1 MSDERNELYFRLSF
15 CKLLS
20 SHPPALANLF
30 FGHTENGTQVNNKSQ
45 QHQEFKHKSMRDA
58 VDGFIKDLNS
68 GLPSIS
74 LSQLDSSGMTSFLYT
89 DIKFRLDVPI
99 GIANNVIIQTWY
111 EDNKKAMEISTLVA
125 KFNASLQRIGAGGRL
140 TFRHMN
146 GKYVFSL
153 TKHMDPELFCKNSFR
168 HGIEYFVEMSIK
180 LHNIINPADVRT
192 LEKVRL
198 TNCVAI

>member
-1 MSDERNELYFRLSF
+1 M
-15 CKLLS
+15 
-20 SHPPALANLF
+20 ANIY
-30 FGHTENGTQVNNKSQ
+30 FGHTEHGTKVNNKPQ
-45 QHQEFKHKSMRDA
+45 QHPELKYKSLRDT

-68 GLPSIS
+68 GLPSKS

-89 DIKFRLDVPI
+89 DLKFRLDVPI
-99 GIANNVIIQTWY
+99 GITDNVIIQTWY
-111 EDNKKAMEISTLVA
+111 DDNKRATEISTLVA
-125 KFNASLQRIGAGGRL
+125 KFNASLQRIGVGGRL
-140 TFRHMN
+140 TCRKMN

-153 TKHMDPELFCKNSFR
+153 TKQVDPELFCKNSFR

-198 TNCVAI
+198 TNSVAI

>member
-1 MSDERNELYFRLSF
+1 VSGEKNELTFNCLSVN
-15 CKLLS
+15 LT
-20 SHPPALANLF
+20 SHPPVLANLI
-30 FGHTENGTQVNNKSQ
+30 FGHTENGTQVNNKPQ
-45 QHQEFKHKSMRDA
+45 QHREVKYKSLRDA

-111 EDNKKAMEISTLVA
+111 EDNKRASEISTLVA
-125 KFNASLQRIGAGGRL
+125 KFNASLQRIGVGGRL
-140 TFRHMN
+140 TFRNLN
-146 GKYVFSL
+146 GKYAFSL
-153 TKHMDPELFCKNSFR
+153 TKQVDPELFCKNSFR

-192 LEKVRL
+192 LGKVRL
-198 TNCVAI
+198 TNSVAI

>member
-153 TKHMDPELFCKNSFR
+153 TKHVDPELFCKNSFR

>member
-1 MSDERNELYFRLSF
+1 MSF

-20 SHPPALANLF
+20 SHPPVLENLF

-45 QHQEFKHKSMRDA
+45 QHREVKYKSIRDA
-58 VDGFIKDLNS
+58 VDGFIRDLNS

-111 EDNKKAMEISTLVA
+111 EDNKRAMEISTLVA
-125 KFNASLQRIGAGGRL
+125 KFNASLQRIGVGGRL
-140 TFRHMN
+140 TFRNMN

-153 TKHMDPELFCKNSFR
+153 TKQMDPELFCKNSFR

-198 TNCVAI
+198 TNSVAV